1 MKNQDFQKEIKN
13 LLKKQK
19 KRETYGVEST
29 SRAGGAR
36 EAPGVRLRRLAL

>member
-1 MKNQDFQKEIKN
+1 MHKKRKKTDLKNSRE
-13 LLKKQK
+13 

-36 EAPGVRLRRLAL
+36 EAPGVRLRSLAL